1 MLPPQKP
8 AQKTAGLPWTD
19 LCDRSFSRP
28 RNFWLSL
35 VSIPNP
41 AHLALQE
48 CQDRPDKLRDIRRS
62 LTPPSLCSAAQRR
75 RTVPLKRNSHP
86 GIYAPSPD
94 AQGHVGKSS
103 APSAQCLLQRHT
115 RGWGA
120 EAGRREPARWSPPL
134 QPQHRYSEAAR
145 DSVAPCTPPQYL
157 VVICEIRHCSKCI
170 PLVFCNQVRSN
181 LSNLCKFICTDPLL
195 LGRS

>member
-1 MLPPQKP
+1 MPPQKP
-8 AQKTAGLPWTD
+8 AQKTPGLPWTD

-28 RNFWLSL
+28 RNFWLAL

-62 LTPPSLCSAAQRR
+62 LTLPSLCSAAQRQ

-86 GIYAPSPD
+86 ELDAASPG
-94 AQGHVGKSS
+94 AQGHVEKSS

-115 RGWGA
+115 QGWGA
-120 EAGRREPARWSPPL
+120 EGSRREPVQWSPPL
-134 QPQHRYSEAAR
+134 QPQHGYSEAAQ
-145 DSVAPCTPPQYL
+145 DSVTLCTPPIVPGGDL
-157 VVICEIRHCSKCI
+157 
-170 PLVFCNQVRSN
+170 
-181 LSNLCKFICTDPLL
+181 
-195 LGRS
+195 

>member
-1 MLPPQKP
+1 MPPQKP
-8 AQKTAGLPWTD
+8 AQKTPGLPWTD

-28 RNFWLSL
+28 RNFWLAL

-62 LTPPSLCSAAQRR
+62 LTLPSLCSAAQRR
-75 RTVPLKRNSHP
+75 RTVPLKRKSHP
-86 GIYAPSPD
+86 ELDAASPG
-94 AQGHVGKSS
+94 AQGHVEKSS

-120 EAGRREPARWSPPL
+120 EGSAGRGTPRRGQRQGGLYRSCVPSCCDVSLPALR
-134 QPQHRYSEAAR
+134 AR
-145 DSVAPCTPPQYL
+145 GTP
-157 VVICEIRHCSKCI
+157 
-170 PLVFCNQVRSN
+170 
-181 LSNLCKFICTDPLL
+181 
-195 LGRS
+195 